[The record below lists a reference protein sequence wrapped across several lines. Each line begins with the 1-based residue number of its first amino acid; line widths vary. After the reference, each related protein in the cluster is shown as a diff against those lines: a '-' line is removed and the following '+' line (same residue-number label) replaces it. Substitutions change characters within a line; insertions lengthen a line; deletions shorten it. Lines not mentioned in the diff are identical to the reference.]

1 MPNLKRIAFIGSRG
15 IPAYYGGFET
25 FVEEIAKKLQEDNC
39 FEIVVVGDYEQK
51 IKSNNLSGYL
61 GIELLYSQY
70 SKTKNPILFFFD
82 SMIKSWNSDI
92 IYCCGVGNA
101 FAVFLPF
108 LLRKKYVTN
117 PDGIGWKRLKYSK
130 LGRKVLK
137 LMFVF
142 TALFSPYIVCDS
154 VGVENVFRKIF
165 FRKNCITTIEYGAY
179 LNKLVGVESRKDQDV
194 LQKYNLSAQKY
205 HLIVSRLEPENNVDI
220 IINGFCDKKRNFPLI
235 VVGKLNNTENV
246 KLLKKISNYQVVFLD
261 GIYNNYELEVVRAN
275 AFSYFHG
282 HMVGGTNPSL
292 LEAMASKNL
301 CVCHDNEFNK
311 RIIEEDGFY
320 FKTDSD
326 VSRVLDDIENNDYNS
341 KKEKVYYKIKD
352 YYNWDNIARKYISY
366 FKKIG

>member
-1 MPNLKRIAFIGSRG
+1 MPNLKKIAFIGSRG
-15 IPAYYGGFET
+15 IPANYGGFET
-25 FVEEIAKKLQEDNC
+25 FVEEIAKKLQRDPC

-51 IKSNNLSGYL
+51 IKSNNLREHL
-61 GIELLYSQY
+61 GIELLYSKY

-82 SMIKSWNSDI
+82 SMIKSWSSDI

-108 LLRKKYVTN
+108 FLRKKYVTN

-130 LGRKVLK
+130 LGRGVLK

-154 VGVENVFRKIF
+154 IGIENVFRKIF
-165 FRKNCITTIEYGAY
+165 FRKTRITTIEYGAY
-179 LNKLVGVESRKDQDV
+179 LNKMVGAKSSKELDI
-194 LQKYNLSAQKY
+194 LQKYQLIAQKY
-205 HLIVSRLEPENNVDI
+205 HLIVSRLEPENKVDI
-220 IINGFCDKKRNFPLI
+220 IINGYCNKEREFPLI
-235 VVGKLNNTENV
+235 IVGKVNDTEYV
-246 KLLKKISNYQVVFLD
+246 KSLKKMVNKTVFFLD

-282 HMVGGTNPSL
+282 HSVGGTNPSL

-301 CVCHDNEFNK
+301 CVCHNNEFNK

-326 VSRVLDDIENNDYNS
+326 VSMVLDDIENNDYDG
-341 KKEKVYYKIKD
+341 KRERVYCKIKGH
-352 YYNWDNIARKYISY
+352 YNWENIANKYMSY